1 MLAKDGSYDRGTRKT
16 AIHIA
21 LLTRLP
27 SGELCIDSL
36 LASCNAIRAARKAQ
50 RSPVAIDGMVDDL
63 VRDVLLPMVSHARW
77 IEEPP
82 PL

>member
-1 MLAKDGSYDRGTRKT
+1 MPATDGSYDRGTRAT

-27 SGELCIDSL
+27 SGDLCIDSL
-36 LASCNAIRAARKAQ
+36 VASCIAIRAARKAR

-63 VRDVLLPMVSHARW
+63 VRDVLIPMTSRALW